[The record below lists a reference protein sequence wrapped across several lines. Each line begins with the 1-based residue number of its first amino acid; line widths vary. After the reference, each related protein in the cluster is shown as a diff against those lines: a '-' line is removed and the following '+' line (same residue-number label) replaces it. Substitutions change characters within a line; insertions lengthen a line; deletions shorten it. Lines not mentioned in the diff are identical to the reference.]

1 MAKNYGITRMDP
13 YCRITVG
20 NHVFE
25 SPTAHNGSTN
35 PRWNK
40 LMSMYVPTWE
50 TYLIDFIPLYNSR
63 DLIDNLPSNDYSFPS
78 KEGTKLGVGSR

>member
-1 MAKNYGITRMDP
+1 
-13 YCRITVG
+13 
-20 NHVFE
+20 
-25 SPTAHNGSTN
+25 
-35 PRWNK
+35 
-40 LMSMYVPTWE
+40 MSMYVPTWE